1 MPLRKLNHLV
11 GLIEAGSFAKAAL
24 ALHLSQ
30 PALSR
35 SIDALESELGVSL
48 VDRSYGKVRLT
59 ASGQLVLERARRLHR
74 EMRELRRD
82 IALVEK
88 GAIGEVRV
96 GVGPYV
102 TATIL
107 QSVLTQLVREHPQL
121 LIDIDVSD
129 DVFRLLAHLQAER
142 TDLFIA
148 DTRDLPR
155 DADLRVQ
162 SLPAVSVAFMASSR
176 HPLAKARRIA
186 LDRLLDYPV
195 AAPRMPPTVLRH
207 FDTQLTRQDRG
218 LCSIVCNDM
227 ATLRALALTAGAVIL
242 APRTGSA
249 APAGLALLDV
259 RQPFA
264 LRTSYGV
271 VTLAQRRL
279 SPAADAFIRVAQHV
293 VEGTHQP
300 ASRTHK

>member
-11 GLIEAGSFAKAAL
+11 GLVEAGSFAKAAV

-35 SIDALESELGVSL
+35 SIDALEVELGVPL
-48 VDRSYGKVRLT
+48 VDRSYGRVRLT
-59 ASGQLVLERARRLHR
+59 ASGRLVLERARRLQR

-88 GAIGEVRV
+88 GAIGQVRV
-96 GVGPYV
+96 GIGPFSA
-102 TATIL
+102 ATLL
-107 QSVLTQLVREHPQL
+107 QPVLTRLVREHPQL
-121 LIDIDVSD
+121 HIDIDVRD
-129 DVFRLLAHLQAER
+129 DVFEMLAHLQAER

-162 SLPAVSVAFMASSR
+162 SLPAVPVAFMAASR
-176 HPLAKARRIA
+176 HVLAKAGTIA
-186 LDRLLDYPV
+186 LDRLLDHPV

-207 FDTQLTRQDRG
+207 FDTQLTRRDRG
-218 LCSIVCNDM
+218 LCSIVCNDL
-227 ATLRALALTAGAVIL
+227 ATLCTLALTAGAVIL
-242 APRTGSA
+242 APWSGSSM
-249 APAGLALLDV
+249 PAGLVQLKV
-259 RQPFA
+259 RQPVP
-264 LRTSYGV
+264 LRTRYGV

-279 SPAADAFIRVAQHV
+279 SPAAQAFIGAAQQVAKD
-293 VEGTHQP
+293 T
-300 ASRTHK
+300 